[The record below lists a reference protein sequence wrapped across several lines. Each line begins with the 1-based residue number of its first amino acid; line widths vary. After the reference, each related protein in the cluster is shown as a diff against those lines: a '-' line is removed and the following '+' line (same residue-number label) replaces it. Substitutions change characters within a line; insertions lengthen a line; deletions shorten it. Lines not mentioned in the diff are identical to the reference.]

1 MHKNGFKVD
10 FDKLETR
17 LLKKSYRLS
26 EVKDRL
32 ETVSWDIVRFKDGD
46 EASKLWQ
53 VQSANDGDYIVTL
66 YQEEDLEKTARSPWQ
81 VSLSKIGKDISFFYK
96 GDQIAKIAAS
106 KFQIPENE
114 LPSME
119 RYLPSK
125 LASNKKLVALLL
137 NSLNETAKNLVL
149 SKYPEL
155 SKA

>member
-1 MHKNGFKVD
+1 MRKNGFGVD

-26 EVKDRL
+26 DVKDQL
-32 ETVSWDIVRFKDGD
+32 ETVSFDIVRFRSGD

-53 VQSANDGDYIVTL
+53 IQSAEDGDYIVTL
-66 YQEEDLEKTARSPWQ
+66 YQEEDLEKTASPWQ
-81 VSLSKIGKDISFFYK
+81 VSLSKIGKDLNFFYK
-96 GDQIAKIAAS
+96 GDPIAKIATS

-114 LPSME
+114 LPSVE
-119 RYLPSK
+119 RYLPVK
-125 LASNKKLVALLL
+125 LASNKKLVGLLL

-155 SKA
+155 KA